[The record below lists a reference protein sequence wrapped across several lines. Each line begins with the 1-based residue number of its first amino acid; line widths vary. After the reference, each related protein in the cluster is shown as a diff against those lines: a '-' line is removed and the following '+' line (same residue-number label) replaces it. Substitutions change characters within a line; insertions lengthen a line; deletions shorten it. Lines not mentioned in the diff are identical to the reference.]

1 MIDRNHI
8 GRELPPLT
16 VDVEKGQL
24 RFFAKATGQ
33 DDPVYLDDEA
43 AKAAGF
49 AALPAPPTFLFSL
62 DLMQPDPFSVYR
74 SLGVDL
80 NRILHG
86 EQRFRYAEPIC
97 AGDTITLRTRIA
109 DLYDKKNGA
118 MEFIVLETDATNQRG
133 EDVGGMTRVVVVRN

>member
-62 DLMQPDPFSVYR
+62 DLMQPDPFAVYR

-97 AGDTITLRTRIA
+97 AGDTITLRSRIA

-133 EDVGGMTRVVVVRN
+133 EDVGGMTRIVVVRN

>member
-1 MIDRNHI
+1 MIDRSNI

-33 DDPVYLDDEA
+33 NDPVYLDDAA

-62 DLMQPDPFSVYR
+62 DLMQPDPFAFYR
-74 SLGVDL
+74 GLGVDL

-133 EDVGGMTRVVVVRN
+133 EDVGGMTRIVVVRN

>member
-1 MIDRNHI
+1 MIDRRHI

-33 DDPVYLDDEA
+33 NDPIYVDEEA

-62 DLMQPDPFSVYR
+62 DLMQPDPFALYR
-74 SLGVDL
+74 SLKVDL
-80 NRILHG
+80 TRILHG
-86 EQRFRYAEPIC
+86 EQRFRYAVPVC
-97 AGDTITLRTRIA
+97 AGDTITLRTRIT
-109 DLYDKKNGA
+109 DLYEKKNGA
-118 MEFIVLETDATNQRG
+118 MEFIVLETQATNQRG